1 MQEKR
6 AQRAPGI
13 VWGRMRWLMWARACL
28 QGEQWKKTTLT
39 TALLY
44 PGVVFAI
51 FFACNLLVWGQKS
64 SGAGASSKRRL
75 FQGTGYAVAGIT
87 LIVSACALSNAC
99 LRMGA
104 RAYCVIP
111 HCPSMRSCTILA
123 DCTVGH

>member
-1 MQEKR
+1 MTKRLHRQGISAATTLNSELLLSRTSRNSQRFVVRCWERMQEKR

-13 VWGRMRWLMWARACL
+13 VWGCMRWLMWAGACL

-75 FQGTGYAVAGIT
+75 F
-87 LIVSACALSNAC
+87 
-99 LRMGA
+99 
-104 RAYCVIP
+104 
-111 HCPSMRSCTILA
+111 
-123 DCTVGH
+123 